1 LAGVRISLTLRR
13 GSLAALAGLASVVLA
28 PSQAQAG
35 VLTVPM
41 AVTAAFAVGCDASPA
56 PISTWTAPVLAPASK
71 ASALLGGASS
81 ELDRI
86 RMEQDRQLAPA
97 EASPA
102 TIAMAEQPV
111 PPLAPAAGPTL
122 QNAACL
128 QWLQPQPA
136 AALVPQ
142 RPLASPGDV
151 LGTKRLAIGHTMFD
165 RDWARVEHDGIS
177 RMRSRQVLGSAPLAT
192 EVALERVNAWV
203 NHHVTYVEDQ
213 ALFGR
218 ADYWAGASRTLWLGK
233 GDCEDIALTKMQLL
247 AAAGIPRDDMML
259 TIARDLVR
267 GADHALLMV
276 KLGERYVMLDDS
288 TDRVIDAT
296 EANDYRPVLSFAPG
310 HAWLHGYQTASADLS
325 AR

>member
-1 LAGVRISLTLRR
+1 MRISLTLRR
-13 GSLAALAGLASVVLA
+13 GSLLALAGLASIVLT
-28 PSQAQAG
+28 PTQAQAG

-41 AVTAAFAVGCDASPA
+41 AVTAAFAVGCDASPP
-56 PISTWTAPVLAPASK
+56 PISRWTTPLAPASK
-71 ASALLGGASS
+71 ASALLGGAPS
-81 ELDRI
+81 ELERI
-86 RMEQDRQLAPA
+86 RMVQDGQLAPA
-97 EASPA
+97 EAGPA
-102 TIAMAEQPV
+102 TLAMAEQPV
-111 PPLAPAAGPTL
+111 TPILPAAGPAL

-128 QWLQPQPA
+128 QWLHPKPA
-136 AALVPQ
+136 AALAPQ

-165 RDWARVEHDGIS
+165 RDWARVQHDGVS
-177 RMRSRQVLGSAPLAT
+177 RMRSRQVLGSAPITPEA
-192 EVALERVNAWV
+192 ALERVNAWV

-213 ALFGR
+213 ALFGQP
-218 ADYWAGASRTLWLGK
+218 DYWAGASRTLRLGK

-247 AAAGIPRDDMML
+247 AAAGIPRDNMML

-288 TDRVIDAT
+288 TDSILDAT
-296 EANDYRPVLSFAPG
+296 DANDYRPVLSFAPG